1 MSDMRET
8 KITQKKAG
16 PRKEKEKEEEGR
28 RGRRSVL
35 SYSLLLKLTSFPVIF
50 LSPVL
55 FCILFWLLV

>member
-16 PRKEKEKEEEGR
+16 PRKEKEKEEGR
-28 RGRRSVL
+28 RRRRSVL